1 MGLKN
6 FVRRQAMARA
16 LKEVPMLGKAIG
28 WLTDPAAAGRKRG
41 VTAALAVLSGALRG
55 SAAAIKAACAAQM
68 LPGWACAVDPLT
80 AASWVD
86 VAVQWIDTVL
96 VPGTDA
102 LAVLMGSWALIDAK
116 RKGTAVPV
124 KAVAGAALLALL
136 LAPGVAS
143 AQDMPVNAMATE
155 QTEQAPAPISA
166 SQAAEQTDGI
176 TVDVQTW
183 TLALV
188 TRDERREYAGGRVTL
203 DAPAGPVR
211 LFARAD
217 IAGTQSDAFDFG
229 DYSSF
234 RSIELFVGARYPFR
248 SGVALAVAG
257 GVTYSI
263 EGKDGPADPRIYS
276 ALALVRLPLPGG
288 GYAYAG
294 GGHRG
299 PVGGLAAVAS
309 VSYPVGPTRALVDY
323 DFPLQVD
330 SAGQPRPWVLRTG
343 IAVPIKR
350 WTLR

>member
-1 MGLKN
+1 MGPIEKL
-6 FVRRQAMARA
+6 RLLWRARKAQEVIVAEVEKGWDWKLSARKAGGTLLAHA
-16 LKEVPMLGKAIG
+16 LTL
-28 WLTDPAAAGRKRG
+28 L
-41 VTAALAVLSGALRG
+41 LA
-55 SAAAIKAACAAQM
+55 
-68 LPGWACAVDPLT
+68 
-80 AASWVD
+80 
-86 VAVQWIDTVL
+86 
-96 VPGTDA
+96 
-102 LAVLMGSWALIDAK
+102 
-116 RKGTAVPV
+116 
-124 KAVAGAALLALL
+124 AVALVDEDKLTHWLQGADVPAGVVVVVVPLLVAGLRFASSYRKHALLLALL
-136 LAPGVAS
+136 LLPGIAR

-155 QTEQAPAPISA
+155 QTEQAPAPLSA
-166 SQAAEQTDGI
+166 SQAAEQAEGI

-234 RSIELFVGARYPFR
+234 RSIELFAGARYPFR

-309 VSYPVGPTRALVDY
+309 VSYPVGPTRAILDY

-330 SAGQPRPWVLRTG
+330 AAGLPKPWVLRTG
-343 IAVPIKR
+343 IAVPLKK
-350 WTLR
+350 WTLK

>member
-1 MGLKN
+1 MGPIEKL
-6 FVRRQAMARA
+6 RLLWRARKAQEVIVAEVKAGWNWRLSAKKAGGTLLAHA
-16 LKEVPMLGKAIG
+16 LTLLLAAVALVDEDKLTHWLQGADVP
-28 WLTDPAAAGRKRG
+28 AG
-41 VTAALAVLSGALRG
+41 VV
-55 SAAAIKAACAAQM
+55 
-68 LPGWACAVDPLT
+68 V
-80 AASWVD
+80 
-86 VAVQWIDTVL
+86 VL
-96 VPGTDA
+96 VP
-102 LAVLMGSWALIDAK
+102 LI
-116 RKGTAVPV
+116 
-124 KAVAGAALLALL
+124 VAGLRFAGSYRKHALLLALL
-136 LAPGVAS
+136 LLPGLAS
-143 AQDMPVNAMATE
+143 AQE
-155 QTEQAPAPISA
+155 GKAPLSA
-166 SQAAEQTDGI
+166 SQAAEQTEGI

-217 IAGTQSDAFDFG
+217 IAGTQSDSFDFG

-248 SGVALAVAG
+248 SGAALAVAG

-309 VSYPVGPTRALVDY
+309 VSYPVGPTRAIVDY

-330 SAGQPRPWVLRTG
+330 AQGAPKPWVLRTG
-343 IAVPIKR
+343 IAVPLKR

>member
-6 FVRRQAMARA
+6 FVRRQALARV

-55 SAAAIKAACAAQM
+55 SAAAIKAACEAKL
-68 LPGWACAVDPLT
+68 LPEWACAVDPLT

-86 VAVQWIDTVL
+86 TAVLWLDTVV
-96 VPGTDA
+96 VPSADA
-102 LAVLMGSWALIDAK
+102 LTILMGSWALYDAK
-116 RKGTAVPV
+116 KKGTAIPV
-124 KAVAGAALLALL
+124 KTLALGLALL
-136 LAPGVAS
+136 LLPGLAS
-143 AQDMPVNAMATE
+143 AQE
-155 QTEQAPAPISA
+155 GKAPLSA
-166 SQAAEQTDGI
+166 SQAAESVEGVTI
-176 TVDVQTW
+176 DVQTW
-183 TLALV
+183 TLALL

-217 IAGTQSDAFDFG
+217 IAGTQSDSFDFG

-263 EGKDGPADPRIYS
+263 EGKDGPTDPRIYS

-309 VSYPVGPTRALVDY
+309 ISYPVGPTRAIVDY

-330 SAGQPRPWVLRTG
+330 SAGMPKPWTLRTG
-343 IAVPIKR
+343 IAVPLKR
-350 WTLR
+350 WVLR

>member
-1 MGLKN
+1 MGPIEKL
-6 FVRRQAMARA
+6 RLLWRARKA
-16 LKEVPMLGKAIG
+16 QEVIVAEVKAG
-28 WLTDPAAAGRKRG
+28 WNWQI
-41 VTAALAVLSGALRG
+41 AVKKAVISASKGALVALTTALCSLSDSDVRAWLEQSG
-55 SAAAIKAACAAQM
+55 F
-68 LPGWACAVDPLT
+68 PPAV
-80 AASWVD
+80 
-86 VAVQWIDTVL
+86 
-96 VPGTDA
+96 
-102 LAVLMGSWALIDAK
+102 
-116 RKGTAVPV
+116 VPV
-124 KAVAGAALLALL
+124 LLLLLMAGIRFGGNWLKHAALLALL
-136 LAPGVAS
+136 LLPGLAS

-155 QTEQAPAPISA
+155 QTEQAPAPLSA
-166 SQAAEQTDGI
+166 SQAAEQTEGI

-183 TLALV
+183 TLALI

-248 SGVALAVAG
+248 SGAALAVAG

-309 VSYPVGPTRALVDY
+309 VSYPVGPTRAIVDY

-330 SAGQPRPWVLRTG
+330 AQGAPKPWVLRTG
-343 IAVPIKR
+343 IAVPLKR